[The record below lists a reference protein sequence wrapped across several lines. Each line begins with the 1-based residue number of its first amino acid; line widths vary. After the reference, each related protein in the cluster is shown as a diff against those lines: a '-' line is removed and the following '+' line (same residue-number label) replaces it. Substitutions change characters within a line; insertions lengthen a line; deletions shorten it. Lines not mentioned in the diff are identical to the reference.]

1 MRRWWWM
8 TASIIQTSTYSSN
21 FLFYILKCRVIFVK
35 RDESSKLYE
44 KIYELKEKRLKI
56 NEQNINLANENLA
69 YFKCKKKKSLWN
81 EKVFLGEYLWA
92 IFHSAPWQHSEAIT
106 WWISNHLDFKSNFP
120 QIPTIYIYILL
131 PYTTAPTLHLPHNDS
146 NVATIVAII
155 THKHDR
161 LLGR

>member
-1 MRRWWWM
+1 M

-69 YFKCKKKKSLWN
+69 YFKCKKKKVC
-81 EKVFLGEYLWA
+81 EMKRYFWA
-92 IFHSAPWQHSEAIT
+92 NIFEPFFIPLPDSIARLLRDGFPIT
-106 WWISNHLDFKSNFP
+106 SISNQTFLKYP
-120 QIPTIYIYILL
+120 LYTYIYCFLTLL
-131 PYTTAPTLHLPHNDS
+131 HPLSIFLIMIVMLPPS
-146 NVATIVAII
+146 
-155 THKHDR
+155 
-161 LLGR
+161 LPL